1 MFVSPVNV
9 NFHRKFFIIWENISL
24 MLIEHM
30 FQPHYK
36 FLKMTVLHK
45 TCACMCACMHVCGG
59 GVFQWLA
66 QFMMHGNE
74 YLLSEKIKSIQMV
87 DYSYLQTLFP
97 WLPWDHN
104 LLFPF
109 PWLALSTPFA
119 SLLTNEILCGI
130 S

>member
-1 MFVSPVNV
+1 
-9 NFHRKFFIIWENISL
+9 

-45 TCACMCACMHVCGG
+45 TCVCMCVWGG
-59 GVFQWLA
+59 GMFQWLA
-66 QFMMHGNE
+66 QFMIYGNE

-97 WLPWDHN
+97 WL
-104 LLFPF
+104 L
-109 PWLALSTPFA
+109 
-119 SLLTNEILCGI
+119 
-130 S
+130 